1 MLQRQYSMVYRRY
14 IAVPELDV
22 DSIVELANIDRS
34 LFYRDIREATQTIS
48 VILFG
53 ADNFR
58 DFERS

>member
-1 MLQRQYSMVYRRY
+1 MVYRRY
-14 IAVPELDV
+14 IAVTELDV